1 MNTESGLETT
11 LEVTS
16 QYLREMGRSPLLST
30 AEERHVA
37 HRLHMGDE
45 QARRL
50 LIEAN
55 LRLVVSLA
63 KKHQGCGLDLED
75 LIQEG
80 NLGLI
85 RAVERFDSTRGCKF
99 STYATW
105 WIRQALWRA
114 LSDKART
121 IRLPVYLGEDLRR
134 LKSAEAALLQ
144 HLGREPTPHELADH
158 LGLQTPRVCELLAVS
173 QSLVSLDRPLGED
186 GETTL
191 ADSLEEE
198 PAEQTEEL
206 ACTHVNQQELHSRI
220 EALLAT
226 LNPRERL
233 VLHLRYG
240 LDGTKGRTLEEIG
253 KLLGVTRERVRQMET
268 KALGKLRQGDL
279 TSLRQWI
286 SS

>member
-1 MNTESGLETT
+1 MITEHGLDAA
-11 LEVTS
+11 S
-16 QYLREMGRSPLLST
+16 QYLRETRSSRLLSG
-30 AEERHVA
+30 AEERLLA
-37 HRLHMGDE
+37 ERLQAGDE
-45 QARRL
+45 EARQQ
-50 LIEAN
+50 LIEAT
-55 LRLVVSLA
+55 LRLVVSIA
-63 KKHQGCGLDLED
+63 KHYPGQGLDLED

-80 NLGLI
+80 NIGLM

-105 WIRQALWRA
+105 WIRQAIFRA

-134 LKSAEAALLQ
+134 LQQAEAALLQ

-158 LGLQTPRVCELLAVS
+158 LGLQTRRVCELLAVS
-173 QSLVSLDRPLGED
+173 QSLVSLDRPVGED

-198 PAEQTEEL
+198 PAEQTEQL
-206 ACTHVNQQELHSRI
+206 ACTHVNQQELHSRLQ
-220 EALLAT
+220 ALLAT

>member
-1 MNTESGLETT
+1 MITEHT
-11 LEVTS
+11 LDAAS
-16 QYLREMGRSPLLST
+16 QYLRETRSSQLLSQ
-30 AEERHVA
+30 AEERQLA
-37 HRLHMGDE
+37 ERLQAGDE
-45 QARRL
+45 EARQH

-63 KKHQGCGLDLED
+63 KHYLGQGLDLED

-105 WIRQALWRA
+105 WIRQAIFRA

-121 IRLPVYLGEDLRR
+121 IRLPVYLGEELRR
-134 LKSAEAALLQ
+134 LKPAEAALLQ

-191 ADSLEEE
+191 ADSLQEE

-206 ACTHVNQQELHSRI
+206 ACTHVNQQELHIRI

-233 VLHLRYG
+233 VLHLRFG

-268 KALGKLRQGDL
+268 KALDKLRQGDL
-279 TSLRQWI
+279 TSLHQWI

>member
-1 MNTESGLETT
+1 MITEHGLDAA
-11 LEVTS
+11 S
-16 QYLREMGRSPLLST
+16 QYLRETRSSRLLSG
-30 AEERHVA
+30 AEERLLA
-37 HRLHMGDE
+37 ERLQAGDE
-45 QARRL
+45 EARQQ

-55 LRLVVSLA
+55 LRLVVSIA
-63 KKHQGCGLDLED
+63 KYYLGRGLDLED

-80 NLGLI
+80 NLRLM
-85 RAVERFDSTRGCKF
+85 RAVERFDHTRGCKF

-105 WIRQALWRA
+105 WIRQAIFRA

-134 LKSAEAALLQ
+134 LQQAEAALLQ

-158 LGLQTPRVCELLAVS
+158 LGLQTRRVCELLAVS
-173 QSLVSLDRPLGED
+173 QSLVSLDRPVGED

-198 PAEQTEEL
+198 PAEQTEQL
-206 ACTHVNQQELHSRI
+206 ACTHVNQQELHSRLQ
-220 EALLAT
+220 ALLAT

>member
-1 MNTESGLETT
+1 MITEHGLDAA
-11 LEVTS
+11 S
-16 QYLREMGRSPLLST
+16 QYLRETRSSRLLSG
-30 AEERHVA
+30 AEERLLA
-37 HRLHMGDE
+37 ERLQAGDE
-45 QARRL
+45 EARQQ

-55 LRLVVSLA
+55 LRLVVSIA
-63 KKHQGCGLDLED
+63 KHYPGQGLDLED

-80 NLGLI
+80 NIGLM

-105 WIRQALWRA
+105 WIRQAIFRA

-134 LKSAEAALLQ
+134 LQQAEAALLQ

-158 LGLQTPRVCELLAVS
+158 LGLQTRRVCELLAVS
-173 QSLVSLDRPLGED
+173 QSLVSLDRPVGED

-198 PAEQTEEL
+198 PAEQTEQL
-206 ACTHVNQQELHSRI
+206 ACTHVNQQELHSRLQ
-220 EALLAT
+220 ALLAT

>member
-1 MNTESGLETT
+1 MITEHGLDAA
-11 LEVTS
+11 S
-16 QYLREMGRSPLLST
+16 QYLRETRSSRLLSG
-30 AEERHVA
+30 AEERLLA
-37 HRLHMGDE
+37 ERLQAGDE
-45 QARRL
+45 EARQQ

-55 LRLVVSLA
+55 LRLVVSIA
-63 KKHQGCGLDLED
+63 KHYLGQGLDLED

-80 NLGLI
+80 NLGLM
-85 RAVERFDSTRGCKF
+85 RAVERFDHTRGCKF

-105 WIRQALWRA
+105 WIRQAIFRA

-134 LKSAEAALLQ
+134 LQQAEAALLQ

-158 LGLQTPRVCELLAVS
+158 LGLQTRRVCELLAVS
-173 QSLVSLDRPLGED
+173 QSLVSLDRPVGED

-198 PAEQTEEL
+198 PAEQTEQL
-206 ACTHVNQQELHSRI
+206 ACTHVNQQELHSRLQ
-220 EALLAT
+220 ALLAT

>member
-1 MNTESGLETT
+1 MITEHT
-11 LEVTS
+11 LDAAS
-16 QYLREMGRSPLLST
+16 QYLRETRSSRLLSG
-30 AEERHVA
+30 AEERQLA
-37 HRLHMGDE
+37 ERLQAGDE
-45 QARRL
+45 EARQH

-55 LRLVVSLA
+55 LRLVVSIA
-63 KKHQGCGLDLED
+63 KHYLGQGLDLED

-80 NLGLI
+80 NIGLM

-105 WIRQALWRA
+105 WIRQAIFRA

-121 IRLPVYLGEDLRR
+121 IRLPVYLGEDPRR
-134 LKSAEAALLQ
+134 LQQAEAALLQ
-144 HLGREPTPHELADH
+144 QLGREPTPHELADH
-158 LGLQTPRVCELLAVS
+158 LGLGTQRVCELLAVS

-186 GETTL
+186 GETSL

-206 ACTHVNQQELHSRI
+206 ACTHVNQQELHIRLQ
-220 EALLAT
+220 ALLAT